1 MSAFSVCAWLRKT
14 TTDAFRYWFSYAVP
28 GSDNEIIIG
37 EDDAGTVVFYIQNSR
52 IGTDGNAW
60 PVNAWT
66 HVCVSW
72 DSSSRGFIAVN
83 GEVVESE
90 NGFKAGASIR
100 AGGTLVLGQDQDNVG
115 GGFDASQSYQGD
127 IYDLNLW
134 EYALSEDEVSFLYSS
149 GRCGFAEIDHDPEMS
164 YSDVYG
170 QRPQGDAQFVDGSCA
185 DPDQSQS
192 MGKVLRFP
200 PQSEVSTSNYVQLTA
215 DFGVNALRSL
225 SVCTWYFKSFSDSGR
240 FVFSYA
246 ISGDDNAI
254 ILGEW
259 SDHFVFYVRRARF
272 DTDIVLE
279 QQTWYHICATWSS
292 RSGMVVYVDGENR
305 GEADLA
311 LGASVPS
318 GGILTLGQEQDS
330 LGGGF
335 DRNQAFAGSI
345 YNMNIF
351 NVQLSARQVAEVY
364 SEGTFC
370 AEVPDDFFTDE
381 QVAVSYDRISSIAP
395 SGDAVFESGNA
406 AWRHG
411 AMNCANEDID
421 HEVHNPDCWK
431 VMEGRRFNGREN
443 AGELDAMDL
452 VTAQSVCYASSD
464 CVALTCEEAV
474 DGVLC
479 TMQSSLRRTRK
490 SSRHTS
496 YKFVC

>member
-1 MSAFSVCAWLRKT
+1 M
-14 TTDAFRYWFSYAVP
+14 
-28 GSDNEIIIG
+28 G
-37 EDDAGTVVFYIQNSR
+37 
-52 IGTDGNAW
+52 
-60 PVNAWT
+60 
-66 HVCVSW
+66 
-72 DSSSRGFIAVN
+72 
-83 GEVVESE
+83 SE

-170 QRPQGDAQFVDGSCA
+170 QRPQGDAHFVDGSCA

-200 PQSEVSTSNYVQLTA
+200 PQSEVSTSNYVQFTA

-259 SDHFVFYVRRARF
+259 SDHFVFYVRRSRF

-292 RSGMVVYVDGENR
+292 DSGTVVYLEGENA
-305 GEADLA
+305 GEADIS

-318 GGILTLGQEQDS
+318 GGVLVLGQEQAS
-330 LGGGF
+330 LGGSF
-335 DRNQAFAGSI
+335 SRNQAFAGSI
-345 YNMNIF
+345 YKLNIF
-351 NVQLSARQVAEVY
+351 NVQLSAEQVTQVY
-364 SEGTFC
+364 AEGTFC
-370 AEVPDDFFTDE
+370 AAVPENFFTDE
-381 QVAVSYDRISSIAP
+381 QVAVSYNTISSMAAA
-395 SGDAVFESGNA
+395 GDAVFESGDA

-411 AMNCANEDID
+411 AMHCAHEDID
-421 HEVHNPDCWK
+421 GDGHNPECWK
-431 VMEGRRFNGREN
+431 VMEGRRFRGKEN
-443 AGELDAMDL
+443 AGELVALDL
-452 VTAQSVCYASSD
+452 VTAQAACFASAD
-464 CVALTCEEAV
+464 CVALTCEET
-474 DGVLC
+474 DEGVLC
-479 TMQSSLRRTRK
+479 TMQSSFKRTK
-490 SSRHTS
+490 
-496 YKFVC
+496 K